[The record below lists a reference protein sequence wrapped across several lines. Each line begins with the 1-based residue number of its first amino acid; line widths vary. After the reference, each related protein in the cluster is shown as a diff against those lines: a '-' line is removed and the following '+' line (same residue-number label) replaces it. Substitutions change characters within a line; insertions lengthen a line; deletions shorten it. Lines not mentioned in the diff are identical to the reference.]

1 MLFAWITDPN
11 AWLALGTLTLL
22 EIVLGI
28 DNIIFLSLVVA
39 KLPTAQRA
47 HARRLGLAG
56 AMVMRLALLASIAW
70 VTRLTNPLFTIFSQ
84 EISARDLIL
93 LLGGLFLIWKASKEI
108 HESIEGEEEGLKTRV
123 SSFLGAIV
131 QIMLLDIIFSL
142 DSVITAVGLSDHLFI
157 MMAAVVIA
165 VGVMMFAA
173 RSIGDFVERHPSV
186 KMLALSFLILVGF
199 TLILESFDIHVPK
212 GYIYFAMFF
221 SIAVESLNLI
231 RNKEPALILRTLS
244 CGRAY
249 SLLFPSQFKIF
260 LLSRYITSVYKQT
273 IIIGGPNEDNRM
285 KKWAVIISAVG
296 LAFAVSGCSSD
307 YVMATKDGSMILTDG
322 KPEIDDDTGLVSYHD
337 QQGNAMQINRDDVS
351 QIIER

>member
-47 HARRLGLAG
+47 HARRIGLMG

-70 VTRLTNPLFTIFSQ
+70 VVKLTNPLFTVFGQ
-84 EISARDLIL
+84 EISFRDLIL

-108 HESIEGEEEGLKTRV
+108 HESIEGEEEGLKTNV
-123 SSFLGAIV
+123 HSFLGAIV
-131 QIMLLDIIFSL
+131 QIMLLD
-142 DSVITAVGLSDHLFI
+142 I

-173 RSIGDFVERHPSV
+173 RPIGDFVDRHPSV

-199 TLILESFDIHVPK
+199 TLMLESFDVHVPK

-221 SIAVESLNLI
+221 SIAVESLNLL
-231 RNKEPALILRTLS
+231 RNKKNPL
-244 CGRAY
+244 
-249 SLLFPSQFKIF
+249 
-260 LLSRYITSVYKQT
+260 
-273 IIIGGPNEDNRM
+273 
-285 KKWAVIISAVG
+285 
-296 LAFAVSGCSSD
+296 
-307 YVMATKDGSMILTDG
+307 
-322 KPEIDDDTGLVSYHD
+322 
-337 QQGNAMQINRDDVS
+337 
-351 QIIER
+351 

>member
-47 HARRLGLAG
+47 HARRIGLMG

-70 VTRLTNPLFTIFSQ
+70 VVKLTNPLFTVFGQ
-84 EISARDLIL
+84 EISFRDLIL

-108 HESIEGEEEGLKTRV
+108 HESIEGEEEGLKTNV
-123 SSFLGAIV
+123 HSFLGAIV

-173 RSIGDFVERHPSV
+173 RPIGDFVDRHPSV

-199 TLILESFDIHVPK
+199 TLMLESFDVHVPK

-221 SIAVESLNLI
+221 SIAVESLNLL
-231 RNKEPALILRTLS
+231 RNKKNPLS
-244 CGRAY
+244 TTKLQPGHRLQPFFRLYC
-249 SLLFPSQFKIF
+249 F
-260 LLSRYITSVYKQT
+260 LCLTNQAI
-273 IIIGGPNEDNRM
+273 NRRVWGAATEEVLTM
-285 KKWAVIISAVG
+285 KKWAVLISAVG
-296 LAFAVSGCSSD
+296 LAFSVSGCSSD
-307 YVMATKDGSMILTDG
+307 YVMATKDGRMILTDG
-322 KPEIDDDTGLVSYHD
+322 KPTVDDDTGLISYED
-337 QQGNAMQINRDDVS
+337 QQGNKMQINRDDVS
-351 QIIER
+351 QIIKR

>member
-108 HESIEGEEEGLKTRV
+108 HESIEGEEEGLENTR
-123 SSFLGAIV
+123 F
-131 QIMLLDIIFSL
+131 IIPRRYRT
-142 DSVITAVGLSDHLFI
+142 DY
-157 MMAAVVIA
+157 AA
-165 VGVMMFAA
+165 
-173 RSIGDFVERHPSV
+173 
-186 KMLALSFLILVGF
+186 
-199 TLILESFDIHVPK
+199 
-212 GYIYFAMFF
+212 GYYLQPRF
-221 SIAVESLNLI
+221 
-231 RNKEPALILRTLS
+231 
-244 CGRAY
+244 
-249 SLLFPSQFKIF
+249 
-260 LLSRYITSVYKQT
+260 
-273 IIIGGPNEDNRM
+273 
-285 KKWAVIISAVG
+285 
-296 LAFAVSGCSSD
+296 SD
-307 YVMATKDGSMILTDG
+307 YRCGSVRSPVYYDGSR
-322 KPEIDDDTGLVSYHD
+322 
-337 QQGNAMQINRDDVS
+337 GNCRRRDDV
-351 QIIER
+351 RCAFDW